1 MNDAM
6 AYVWLDVVKAK
17 LIGDA
22 APDKEIK
29 AIEYAQRLIREK
41 ITGYAEEDSF
51 CPNCGGD
58 IETTKFYTED
68 GKVYFETSECIKC
81 GKKT

>member
-17 LIGDA
+17 LIDDA

-41 ITGYAEEDSF
+41 ITGYAEE
-51 CPNCGGD
+51 
-58 IETTKFYTED
+58 
-68 GKVYFETSECIKC
+68 
-81 GKKT
+81 